1 MVLIYEDGSNEDLTF
16 TLYYKHEDD
25 DNFQEVN
32 SKSKQVDDNAD
43 EYRVEYIM
51 SDVKAGKYTCKFQ
64 SKCEFGR
71 SEMSKEI
78 SVLKENKVNNR
89 FFITIVLSDFH
100 NQPR

>member
-1 MVLIYEDGSNEDLTF
+1 MIYEDGSNEDLTF

-32 SKSKQVDDNAD
+32 SKSKQVDDNA
-43 EYRVEYIM
+43 VEYIM

-71 SEMSKEI
+71 SEMSNEI
-78 SVLKENKVNNR
+78 SVLNKNTVNNL
-89 FFITIVLSDFH
+89 IVFLLL
-100 NQPR
+100 

>member
-32 SKSKQVDDNAD
+32 SKKKQVDDNSD

-51 SDVKAGKYTCKFQ
+51 SDVKAGKYTCKLQ

-71 SEMSKEI
+71 SEMSNEI
-78 SVLKENKVNNR
+78 FFLKENKVSNL
-89 FFITIVLSDFH
+89 IVLLL
-100 NQPR
+100 

>member
-1 MVLIYEDGSNEDLTF
+1 MVLIYKDGSNEDLTF

-71 SEMSKEI
+71 SEMSNEI
-78 SVLKENKVNNR
+78 SVLNKNTVNNL
-89 FFITIVLSDFH
+89 IVFLLL
-100 NQPR
+100 